1 MARKKIS
8 QAEAWNLFHQVRRYK
23 EADRMRR
30 NAYAREY
37 PDGVHIATLNILPE
51 DYAKI
56 QTARRLGFAN
66 VCTSVNRNELLIYA
80 LEQK

>member
-8 QAEAWNLFHQVRRYK
+8 QNRARSLEHEVAHLK
-23 EADRMRR
+23 ERDRVSRC
-30 NAYAREY
+30 AYAKEY
-37 PDGVHIATLNILPE
+37 PGGVHIATLNLLPE